1 MSLKELQ
8 NIKPIKISQGK
19 FPKLP
24 VSSSLLP
31 AGFPSP
37 NEDSQEE
44 ILNLND
50 FMVGNKTA
58 TFFFRVQGDSM
69 VKAGIFDGDVLVV
82 DKSKEAKSGQIVVA
96 VIDGEF
102 TVKRLVIRNEKISL
116 EPENDNY
123 SPIEINSESSFEVW
137 GVVTFNVHKV

>member
-1 MSLKELQ
+1 
-8 NIKPIKISQGK
+8 
-19 FPKLP
+19 
-24 VSSSLLP
+24 
-31 AGFPSP
+31 
-37 NEDSQEE
+37 
-44 ILNLND
+44 
-50 FMVGNKTA
+50 
-58 TFFFRVQGDSM
+58 
-69 VKAGIFDGDVLVV
+69 VLVV